1 MIRFTLPLKVW
12 VSADPG
18 WPGGGLRRAQIS
30 TAPAEGATRRPTKV
44 RAWSAPGLAGSG
56 FQVTPV
62 RVTEV
67 WLTLTIATSALLS
80 GGRLNASEPL
90 ARGRVAKVLNVPPV
104 RVTVGGGATGVA
116 ECSLDSGPG
125 PTAFSARTW

>member
-1 MIRFTLPLKVW
+1 M
-12 VSADPG
+12 
-18 WPGGGLRRAQIS
+18 
-30 TAPAEGATRRPTKV
+30 

-56 FQVTPV
+56 FQVTVV
-62 RVTEV
+62 RVIEV

-90 ARGRVAKVLNVPPV
+90 ARGRVAKVLTVPPV
-104 RVTVGGGATGVA
+104 RVTVGGGAAGVA

-125 PTAFSARTW
+125 PTEFRARTW